1 MKISCGLPPAK
12 NVVEHAK
19 RAESLGYD
27 RAWVFDS
34 PALYGDLWIAVARIA
49 EATERIGVGTAVAV
63 PNLRHVLV
71 TASAIASVEE
81 LAPGRLACAFGTGFT
96 ARLALGQKALTWK
109 YTRRYIEQL
118 RALLRGDTVVVD
130 GGACQMIHSP
140 GFAPARPIATP
151 LLVAAMGPKGI
162 SIAKEIGDGVMSGS
176 EPIPNFDWSAL
187 VVSGTVLDPG
197 EDHTTPR
204 VVDAAGPWFVT
215 SYHGMFEMAPELID
229 TLPGGPEWRAALEK
243 ARPEGERH
251 LALHEGHV
259 VAVTDRDRPL
269 IEAAGPG
276 LLDWSWTG
284 DRAAVRAKR
293 DEAEAAGATEVL
305 YCPSGPDVA
314 RELDAF
320 ADAVLA

>member
-1 MKISCGLPPAK
+1 MRVSCGLPPTK

-19 RAESLGYD
+19 HAESLGYD
-27 RAWVFDS
+27 RAWIFDS

-63 PNLRHVLV
+63 PHLRHVLV

-96 ARLALGQKALTWK
+96 ARLALGQKALSWK
-109 YTRRYIEQL
+109 YTRRYIERL
-118 RALLRGDTVVVD
+118 RALLRGETVVVD

-140 GFAPARPIATP
+140 GFAPARPIETP

-176 EPIPNFDWSAL
+176 EPIPDFAWSAL
-187 VVSGTVLDPG
+187 VVSGTVLDAG

-243 ARPEGERH
+243 ERPEGERH

-259 VAVTDRDRPL
+259 VAVTDRDRPI

-293 DEAEAAGATEVL
+293 DAAEAAGATEIL

-320 ADAVLA
+320 ADAALA

>member
-1 MKISCGLPPAK
+1 MKISCGFPPTK
-12 NVVEHAK
+12 NVVEHA
-19 RAESLGYD
+19 RQAEGLGFD
-27 RAWVFDS
+27 RAWIFDS
-34 PALYGDLWIAVARIA
+34 PALYGDLWIAVARVA
-49 EATERIGVGTAVAV
+49 EGTKRIGVGTAVAV

-118 RALLRGDTVVVD
+118 RALLRGETVVVD

-140 GFAPARPIATP
+140 GFAPTRPIETP
-151 LLVAAMGPKGI
+151 LLVAAMGPKGTG
-162 SIAKEIGDGVMSGS
+162 IAKEIGDGVMSGS
-176 EPIPNFDWSAL
+176 TPIPDFDWSTL
-187 VVSGTVLDPG
+187 VVSGTVLESG

-204 VVDAAGPWFVT
+204 VIEAAGPWFVT
-215 SYHGMFEMAPELID
+215 SYHGIFEMAPDMMES
-229 TLPGGPEWRAALEK
+229 LPGGPEWRAGIEAE
-243 ARPEGERH
+243 RPEGERH

-259 VAVTDRDRPL
+259 VAVSDRDRPL
-269 IEAAGPG
+269 IESAGPA

-284 DRAAVRAKR
+284 DRSAIRAKL
-293 DEAEAAGATEVL
+293 DEAKEAGATEIL
-305 YCPSGPDVA
+305 YSPSGPDVP

-320 ADAVLA
+320 ANAVLG

>member
-1 MKISCGLPPAK
+1 MKISCGLPPTK
-12 NVVEHAK
+12 HVVEQAKHAE
-19 RAESLGYD
+19 RLGYD

-118 RALLRGDTVVVD
+118 RALLRGETVVVD

-140 GFAPARPIATP
+140 GFAPARPIDTP

-176 EPIPNFDWSAL
+176 EPIPDFDWSAL
-187 VVSGTVLDPG
+187 VVSGTVLDAG

-229 TLPGGPEWRAALEK
+229 TLLGGPEWRAALEQE
-243 ARPEGERH
+243 RPEGERH

-259 VAVTDRDRPL
+259 VAVTDRDRPI

-284 DRAAVRAKR
+284 DRADVRAKR

-320 ADAVLA
+320 ADAVLP

>member
-1 MKISCGLPPAK
+1 MKISCGLPPTK

-19 RAESLGYD
+19 HAESLGYD
-27 RAWVFDS
+27 RAWIFDS

-49 EATERIGVGTAVAV
+49 EATARIGVGTAVAV

-96 ARLALGQKALTWK
+96 ARLALGQKALTWR
-109 YTRRYIEQL
+109 YTRRYIEDL
-118 RALLRGDTVVVD
+118 RALLRGETVVVD
-130 GGACQMIHSP
+130 GGACQMIHSL
-140 GFAPARPIATP
+140 GFAPARPIETP

-176 EPIPNFDWSAL
+176 EPISDFDWSAL
-187 VVSGTVLDPG
+187 VVSGTVLDAG

-243 ARPEGERH
+243 ERPEGERH

-259 VAVTDRDRPL
+259 VTVTDRDRPI

-276 LLDWSWTG
+276 LLAWSWTG

-293 DEAEAAGATEVL
+293 DEARAAGTTEVL